1 MNNIICSL
9 DALPLT
15 LTVNELAEVLR
26 IGRNNAYNLVRS
38 KKLRSI
44 RVGRKIRIPREA
56 LQEYLN
62 SST

>member
-1 MNNIICSL
+1 MNNSIYSL
-9 DALPLT
+9 DNLPLT
-15 LTVNELAEVLR
+15 LTVDETAKVLR

-44 RVGRKIRIPREA
+44 RIGRKIRIPREA

>member
-1 MNNIICSL
+1 MNNNIYSL
-9 DALPLT
+9 DNLPLT
-15 LTVNELAEVLR
+15 LTVDETAKVLR

-44 RVGRKIRIPREA
+44 RIGRKIRIPREA